1 MRVML
6 LGATGL
12 VGGQVLPML
21 LDDPRCRAVVA
32 PTRRPL
38 ALRDPKLHAPV
49 LQFDALPDA
58 PAWARVDAVIC
69 ALGSTLAQV
78 EAAGKPSVA
87 STTATR
93 WRLPVLPGPRAPAPS
108 H

>member
-1 MRVML
+1 
-6 LGATGL
+6 
-12 VGGQVLPML
+12 ML

-58 PAWARVDAVIC
+58 PAWAAW
-69 ALGSTLAQV
+69 
-78 EAAGKPSVA
+78 
-87 STTATR
+87 TR
-93 WRLPVLPGPRAPAPS
+93 
-108 H
+108 